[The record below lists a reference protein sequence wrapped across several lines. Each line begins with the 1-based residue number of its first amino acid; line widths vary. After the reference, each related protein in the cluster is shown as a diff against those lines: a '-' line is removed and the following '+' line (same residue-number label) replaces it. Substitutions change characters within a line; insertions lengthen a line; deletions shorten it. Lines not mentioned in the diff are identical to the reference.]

1 MVSSAGVK
9 IAASEE
15 LKLTPG
21 LVTGFFSSPILVLN
35 FVLVLVSGFGNGY

>member
-21 LVTGFFSSPILVLN
+21 LVTGFFSSPILVIN
-35 FVLVLVSGFGNGY
+35 FVLDLASGVGKGY